1 MVGAAGRRRDPPSG
15 WAAPLPGVI
24 RLRMREPDGPRTL
37 PRRSGWRCR
46 VSPRIR
52 SSASWHCSSRRCTRG
67 TTPSLVRFSSGVSA
81 TAKRNPEQAHRVG
94 RLKGGQDVVDWSC
107 RLPVGLS
114 CASSVPQTCLKRGR
128 NTVSSGPSRIIARST
143 ESQPDL
149 RFSGPLLVEVMGFE
163 PTTSSMRPKRPEWS
177 ARAVTWDFASCA
189 ARHLGGRALR
199 VPLSGRALRPK
210 GGHRRAAG
218 PTDPQRHDRRRR
230 GRARR
235 ARS

>member
-1 MVGAAGRRRDPPSG
+1 MKTLVRGRAVKGGPLGLERRCDLHRLCHGAARHPRHDRNHAAMGKLTGAIRR
-15 WAAPLPGVI
+15 
-24 RLRMREPDGPRTL
+24 
-37 PRRSGWRCR
+37 
-46 VSPRIR
+46 
-52 SSASWHCSSRRCTRG
+52 
-67 TTPSLVRFSSGVSA
+67 VSA
-81 TAKRNPEQAHRVG
+81 TGKRNPEQGHRVG
-94 RLKGGQDVVDWSC
+94 RLGGGQDVVHRRC
-107 RLPVGLS
+107 RLPVGPQR
-114 CASSVPQTCLKRGR
+114 ASSVPPTCLKRR
-128 NTVSSGPSRIIARST
+128 RSTVSSGPSRIIARST
-143 ESQPDL
+143 ETRPDL

-210 GGHRRAAG
+210 GAHRRAAG
-218 PTDPQRHDRRRR
+218 PTDPRRHDRRRR